1 MFEIYAYGNVDTLTG
16 VFNAIAAIMGGDD
29 YFGLIKT
36 VAVTGVLVAAFAGLF
51 TPGRFH
57 GWGWLMGFLF
67 LYYALFVPKADV
79 VIVDKLGSQTPVV
92 VGNVPIGVAF
102 FGHYT
107 SKVGDVMTRFFE
119 TAFQV
124 IPATNAQL
132 PSELAYQKNGV
143 MFGNRLIQA
152 SRRANITDP
161 QLRTDLIAY
170 VYNCTLYDLQDG
182 TIDPASFSQST
193 DIWALMGTPNPARF
207 STYGNPVQVDICPNV
222 YTYLANRL
230 PAEVAR
236 ARAVLAFQLN
246 PSLDATTAQGV
257 VDGQIE
263 QAYYKTKIATAAQG
277 AADLLR
283 QNIMINLVQDTSSI
297 VGQKINDPA
306 SVMIATARANATA
319 SINSSFL
326 TMGKVAEQA
335 LPLIRNVIE
344 AIIYAVFPFVFLLFL
359 LAQGRGLGMA
369 LKSFVLSLVWIQ
381 LWPPLYAILNYVATL
396 ASAKN
401 LEAAARMGTAAQG
414 LALETA
420 SSIYQGAISDQAVA
434 GYMVISIPIIA
445 TAIIKGGE
453 VAFQAVTGVGAIQS
467 TSSGEAAATSKGS
480 ITQNAVSMDQQQLAP
495 TRSSAFMSTTSDAH
509 GTTIQGSGPNAGVF
523 RYQATLSRL
532 ATTFTFTERQA
543 TALTENAREAETL
556 ARSERESMQR
566 SQASA
571 LTRAL
576 GIQESFERSQQRS
589 SESTT
594 SEGGSTSTQLQKL
607 NSVAREVNRRL
618 GLGDDSIVGKSVVAS
633 ASAGAKIPLTE
644 IGGQLS
650 REGRHMDQQRLQSSY
665 DFARKAVETA
675 QLSEATA
682 LVREFRSSDAYQW
695 ARGSRT
701 ASTSGFDSSYRESV
715 DLQSASENAY
725 GRAKELARTA
735 QFMREWS
742 SGAQTDFT
750 NYTARRL
757 SERGLLR
764 EDDPI
769 KLQRAVTEI
778 AFAYAKGGDVG
789 NQFVPGDSP
798 LAPSRPLPQLL
809 GWPSSAL
816 LEDFDQTDRSGNTN
830 ALQNQAATNDTTI
843 RERQSLQRV
852 TPGQA
857 AGNDIAARVSSSES
871 QASATL
877 DRRRRE
883 VSQEQGSL
891 SEDYNATVKA
901 GKVSQHHGGNRA
913 VWDTVGAQTDNRAK
927 LGTIP
932 EKPSIGEWHLDK
944 DGVPAA
950 GLESEIR
957 ELIPSTEK
965 AKKMPGEE
973 EKRRSNDGK
982 SRAGNR

>member
-57 GWGWLMGFLF
+57 GWGWLMGFMF
-67 LYYALFVPKADV
+67 LYYALFLPKADV
-79 VIVDKLGSQTPVV
+79 VIIDKLGSQTPVV

-182 TIDPASFSQST
+182 TIDPATFSQST

-207 STYGNPVQVDICPNV
+207 STYGNPVQVDTCPNV

-236 ARAVLAFQLN
+236 ARAILAFQLN
-246 PSLDATTAQGV
+246 PTLDPTAAQGV
-257 VDGQIE
+257 IDSQIE
-263 QAYYKTKIATAAQG
+263 QAYYKTRIATAAQG
-277 AADLLR
+277 ASDLLR

-359 LAQGRGLGMA
+359 LAQGRGLGLA

-401 LEAAARMGTAAQG
+401 LEAAARMGAATQG
-414 LALETA
+414 LALDTA
-420 SSIYQGAISDQAVA
+420 SSIYHGAISDQAVA

-467 TSSGEAAATSKGS
+467 AASGEAAATSKGS

-495 TRSSAFMSTTSDAH
+495 TRSSAFMSTTSNAH
-509 GTTIQGSGPNAGVF
+509 GTTIQGIGSDAGVF

-571 LTRAL
+571 LSRAL

-589 SESTT
+589 GESTT
-594 SEGGSTSTQLQKL
+594 SNGGSTSTQLQTL

-618 GLGDDSIVGKSVVAS
+618 GLGEDSTVGKSVAAS
-633 ASAGAKIPLTE
+633 ASVGAMIPLTE
-644 IGGQLS
+644 IGAQAKA
-650 REGRHMDQQRLQSSY
+650 EGRHVDQQRLQSAY
-665 DFARKAVETA
+665 DYARKAVETA

-682 LVREFRSSDAYQW
+682 LVKEFRSSDAYQW

-701 ASTSGFDSSYRESV
+701 ASTSGFDSSYREAV
-715 DLQSASENAY
+715 DRQSASDNAY
-725 GRAKELARTA
+725 SQAKELTRTA

-750 NYTARRL
+750 NYAARRL

-789 NQFVPGDSP
+789 NEFVPGESP
-798 LAPSRPLPQLL
+798 LTPSRPLPQLL
-809 GWPSSAL
+809 GWTSSSL
-816 LEDFDQTDRSGNTN
+816 REDFDQTDRSSN
-830 ALQNQAATNDTTI
+830 LDVLRNQATTNDSTI
-843 RERQSLQRV
+843 RDRQSNQRA

-857 AGNDIAARVSSSES
+857 VSNDIAARVSSNET
-871 QASATL
+871 QASATI
-877 DRRRRE
+877 DMRRRE
-883 VSQEQGSL
+883 VSQEQGTL
-891 SEDYNATVKA
+891 SEDYNATLKS
-901 GKVSQHHGGNRA
+901 GKVSRHHGGNQA
-913 VWDTVGAQTDNRAK
+913 VWDTVGAQPDNRAK
-927 LGTIP
+927 LGTPP
-932 EKPSIGEWHLDK
+932 ERPSIGEWHTNK
-944 DGVPAA
+944 DGVPVAGPMPETRESAASAAKAEQPA
-950 GLESEIR
+950 GLQE
-957 ELIPSTEK
+957 
-965 AKKMPGEE
+965 A
-973 EKRRSNDGK
+973 RRPTDG
-982 SRAGNR
+982 RGTQGNR

>member
-79 VIVDKLGSQTPVV
+79 VIVDKLGNQTPVAI
-92 VGNVPIGVAF
+92 GNVPIGVAF

-152 SRRANITDP
+152 SRRASIADP

-182 TIDPASFSQST
+182 TIDPATFSQNT

-207 STYGNPVQVDICPNV
+207 STYGNPVQVDTCPNV

-236 ARAVLAFQLN
+236 ARAMLAFQLN
-246 PSLDATTAQGV
+246 PSLDPTAAQGV
-257 VDGQIE
+257 IDSQIE
-263 QAYYKTKIATAAQG
+263 QAYYKTRIATAAQG
-277 AADLLR
+277 ASDLLR

-467 TSSGEAAATSKGS
+467 AASGEAAATSKGS

-543 TALTENAREAETL
+543 TALTETAREAETL

-576 GIQESFERSQQRS
+576 GIQESFERSQQRTS
-589 SESTT
+589 ASTT
-594 SEGGSTSTQLQKL
+594 SDGGSSSTQFQTL

-618 GLGDDSIVGKSVVAS
+618 GLGEDSTVGKSVAAS
-633 ASAGAKIPLTE
+633 ASVGAMIPLTE
-644 IGGQLS
+644 IGAQAKA
-650 REGRHMDQQRLQSSY
+650 EGRHVDQQRLQSAY
-665 DFARKAVETA
+665 DYARKAVETA

-682 LVREFRSSDAYQW
+682 LVKEFRSSDAYQW

-735 QFMREWS
+735 QFMREWG

-798 LAPSRPLPQLL
+798 LTPSRPLPQLL
-809 GWPSSAL
+809 GWKSSAL
-816 LEDFDQTDRSGNTN
+816 REDFDQTDKSGNTN

-857 AGNDIAARVSSSES
+857 VGNDMASRVSSSES

-877 DRRRRE
+877 DKHRRE
-883 VSQEQGSL
+883 VTQEKGSL
-891 SEDYNATVKA
+891 SEDYNSTVKA
-901 GKVSQHHGGNRA
+901 GKISTHHGGNRA
-913 VWDTVGAQTDNRAK
+913 VWDTVGAQTDNRAT
-927 LGTIP
+927 LGTPP
-932 EKPSIGEWHLDK
+932 ERPSIGEWHLNR
-944 DGVPAA
+944 DGVPVA
-950 GLESEIR
+950 G
-957 ELIPSTEK
+957 PK
-965 AKKMPGEE
+965 P
-973 EKRRSNDGK
+973 EKRGPAAS
-982 SRAGNR
+982 AAPAE

>member
-57 GWGWLMGFLF
+57 GWGWLIGFMF
-67 LYYALFVPKADV
+67 LYYALFLPKSDV

-152 SRRANITDP
+152 SRRANIADP

-182 TIDPASFSQST
+182 TIDPATFSQST

-207 STYGNPVQVDICPNV
+207 STYGNPVQVDTCPNV

-246 PSLDATTAQGV
+246 PSLDPTAAQGAI
-257 VDGQIE
+257 DSQIE
-263 QAYYKTKIATAAQG
+263 QAYYKTRIATAAQG
-277 AADLLR
+277 ASDLLR

-359 LAQGRGLGMA
+359 LAQGRGLGLA

-401 LEAAARMGTAAQG
+401 LEAAARMGAATQG
-414 LALETA
+414 LALDTA
-420 SSIYQGAISDQAVA
+420 SSIYHGAISDQAVA

-467 TSSGEAAATSKGS
+467 AASGEAAATSKGS

-495 TRSSAFMSTTSDAH
+495 TRSSAFMSTTSNAH
-509 GTTIQGSGPNAGVF
+509 GTTIQGIGSDAEVF

-589 SESTT
+589 GESTT
-594 SEGGSTSTQLQKL
+594 SNGGSTSTQLQTL

-618 GLGDDSIVGKSVVAS
+618 GLGEDSTVGKSVAAS
-633 ASAGAKIPLTE
+633 ASVGAMIPLTE
-644 IGGQLS
+644 IGAQAKT
-650 REGRHMDQQRLQSSY
+650 EGRQVDQQRLQSAY
-665 DFARKAVETA
+665 DYARKAVETA

-682 LVREFRSSDAYQW
+682 LVKEFRSSDAYQW

-701 ASTSGFDSSYRESV
+701 ASTSGFDSSYREAV
-715 DLQSASENAY
+715 DRQSASDNAY
-725 GRAKELARTA
+725 SQAKELARTA

-750 NYTARRL
+750 NYAARRL

-789 NQFVPGDSP
+789 NQFVPGDGP
-798 LAPSRPLPQLL
+798 LTPSRPLPQLL

-816 LEDFDQTDRSGNTN
+816 REDFDQTNRSDNTE
-830 ALQNQAATNDTTI
+830 ALRNQAAMNDSTI
-843 RERQSLQRV
+843 RDRQSNQRAKL
-852 TPGQA
+852 GQA
-857 AGNDIAARVSSSES
+857 VGNDIGARVSLDET
-871 QASATL
+871 QASATIE
-877 DRRRRE
+877 RRRRE
-883 VSQEQGSL
+883 VSQEQGTL
-891 SEDYNATVKA
+891 SEDYNATVKS
-901 GKVSQHHGGNRA
+901 GKVSPHHGGNQA

-927 LGTIP
+927 LGTSP
-932 EKPSIGEWHLDK
+932 ERPSIGEWHTNK
-944 DGVPAA
+944 DGVPVAGPKPETRESAA
-950 GLESEIR
+950 STAKAEQPA
-957 ELIPSTEK
+957 ELQE
-965 AKKMPGEE
+965 A
-973 EKRRSNDGK
+973 RRPTDGQGTK
-982 SRAGNR
+982 GNR

>member
-57 GWGWLMGFLF
+57 GWSWLMGFMF

-79 VIVDKLGSQTPVV
+79 VIVDKLGGQPPVA

-152 SRRANITDP
+152 SRAVNVADP
-161 QLRTDLIAY
+161 QLRTDLIAF
-170 VYNCTLYDLQDG
+170 VYNCTFYDLQDG
-182 TIDPASFSQST
+182 TIDPATFSQST

-207 STYGNPVQVDICPNV
+207 STFGNPVQVDTCPNV

-236 ARAVLAFQLN
+236 ARATLAFQLN
-246 PSLDATTAQGV
+246 PSLDPTAAQGEI
-257 VDGQIE
+257 DSQIE
-263 QAYYKTKIATAAQG
+263 QAYYKTKIVTAAQG
-277 AADLLR
+277 ASDLLR

-335 LPLIRNVIE
+335 LPLVRNVIE

-359 LAQGRGLGMA
+359 LAQGRGLGLA

-401 LEAAARMGTAAQG
+401 LEAAARMGAATQG

-420 SSIYQGAISDQAVA
+420 SSIYHGAISDQAVA

-453 VAFQAVTGVGAIQS
+453 VAFQAVTGVGPIQS
-467 TSSGEAAATSKGS
+467 TVSGESSATSKG
-480 ITQNAVSMDQQQLAP
+480 NVSQDIVSFDQQQLAP
-495 TRSSAFMSTTSDAH
+495 TRTSAFMSTTSDAH
-509 GTTIQGSGPNAGVF
+509 GTTIQGTGPDAGVF

-543 TALTENAREAETL
+543 TALTDNAREAETL

-576 GIQESFERSQQRS
+576 GIQESFERTQQRS
-589 SESTT
+589 GASAT
-594 SEGGSTSTQLQKL
+594 SDGGSTSTQLQTL

-618 GLGDDSIVGKSVVAS
+618 GLSEDSTVGKSVAAS
-633 ASAGAKIPLTE
+633 VSVGAMIPLTE
-644 IGGQLS
+644 IGAQAKG
-650 REGRHMDQQRLQSSY
+650 EGRHVDQQRLQSAY
-665 DFARKAVETA
+665 DYARKAVESS

-682 LVREFRSSDAYQW
+682 LVKEFRTSDAYQW

-701 ASTSGFDSSYRESV
+701 ASTSGFDSSYREAV
-715 DLQSASENAY
+715 DHQSASDNAY
-725 GRAKELARTA
+725 SQAKELSRTA
-735 QFMREWS
+735 HFMREWS

-750 NYTARRL
+750 NYAARRL

-769 KLQRAVTEI
+769 KLQRAVSEI

-789 NQFVPGDSP
+789 NEFVPGDTP
-798 LAPSRPLPQLL
+798 LTPSRPLPQLL
-809 GWPSSAL
+809 GWTSSAL
-816 LEDFDQTDRSGNTN
+816 REDFDQSDRSSNLD
-830 ALQNQAATNDTTI
+830 ALRNQTATSDSTI
-843 RERQSLQRV
+843 RDLQSAQRV
-852 TPGQA
+852 MPGQTV
-857 AGNDIAARVSSSES
+857 GNDIATRVSSSES

-877 DRRRRE
+877 DGRRRE
-883 VSQEQGSL
+883 VSQEQGNL
-891 SEDYNATVKA
+891 SEDYNTTVKA
-901 GKVSQHHGGNRA
+901 DKVSRYHGGNKA
-913 VWDTVGAQTDNRAK
+913 VWDSVGAQTDNRAK
-927 LGTIP
+927 LGTPP
-932 EKPSIGEWHLDK
+932 ERPNIGEWHPNK
-944 DGVPAA
+944 DGVPVA
-950 GLESEIR
+950 GLRPEIR
-957 ELIPSTEK
+957 ESTE
-965 AKKMPGEE
+965 
-973 EKRRSNDGK
+973 SDGK
-982 SRAGNR
+982 TVQPPGSQEARRPTDGKGTLGNR